1 MIYHLLGTFFTNDNL
16 KAFLSHPSKTF
27 TIADFNDLMS
37 GELEHLGFKNWKNT
51 TETFLSPGI
60 DGLKRA
66 FKYPKQLYLLQQLAS
81 RITVWL
87 TDLWPLMSLSDKKE
101 YKALYGKA
109 IINLRNPM
117 PDESAK
123 VILKTAQKGT
133 FSLINNVKTIAKN
146 DEGFSIEKEKQNHI
160 SVDRVINATGYQLN
174 TKNWTKANPL
184 LKSLINQEFCQI
196 DDQGGITILTEN
208 AQVLSPKYGP
218 MPGLYAHGALVNGVV
233 YQNNSTIKI
242 QQMAERAFSD
252 NK

>member
-1 MIYHLLGTFFTNDNL
+1 M
-16 KAFLSHPSKTF
+16 KA
-27 TIADFNDLMS
+27 
-37 GELEHLGFKNWKNT
+37 
-51 TETFLSPGI
+51 
-60 DGLKRA
+60 
-66 FKYPKQLYLLQQLAS
+66 
-81 RITVWL
+81 
-87 TDLWPLMSLSDKKE
+87 
-101 YKALYGKA
+101 
-109 IINLRNPM
+109 
-117 PDESAK
+117 
-123 VILKTAQKGT
+123 AQKGT

>member
-1 MIYHLLGTFFTNDNL
+1 
-16 KAFLSHPSKTF
+16 
-27 TIADFNDLMS
+27 MS

-60 DGLKRA
+60 DGLKLA

-123 VILKTAQKGT
+123 VILKAAQKGT
-133 FSLINNVKTIAKN
+133 FSLINNVKTITKN

-184 LKSLINQEFCQI
+184 LKSLIHQEFCQI

>member
-1 MIYHLLGTFFTNDNL
+1 
-16 KAFLSHPSKTF
+16 
-27 TIADFNDLMS
+27 
-37 GELEHLGFKNWKNT
+37 
-51 TETFLSPGI
+51 
-60 DGLKRA
+60 
-66 FKYPKQLYLLQQLAS
+66 
-81 RITVWL
+81 
-87 TDLWPLMSLSDKKE
+87 MSLSDKKE

-123 VILKTAQKGT
+123 VILKAAQKGT

-146 DEGFSIEKEKQNHI
+146 DEGFS
-160 SVDRVINATGYQLN
+160 
-174 TKNWTKANPL
+174 
-184 LKSLINQEFCQI
+184 
-196 DDQGGITILTEN
+196 
-208 AQVLSPKYGP
+208 YGP

>member
-1 MIYHLLGTFFTNDNL
+1 
-16 KAFLSHPSKTF
+16 
-27 TIADFNDLMS
+27 
-37 GELEHLGFKNWKNT
+37 
-51 TETFLSPGI
+51 
-60 DGLKRA
+60 
-66 FKYPKQLYLLQQLAS
+66 
-81 RITVWL
+81 
-87 TDLWPLMSLSDKKE
+87 MSLSDKKE

-123 VILKTAQKGT
+123 VILKAAQKGT

-242 QQMAERAFSD
+242 QQMTERAFSD